1 MAGSN
6 EESGKRGKR
15 AGKPARR
22 WLWLVVIVIALAL
35 LFLALRP
42 TPVEVD
48 MAMVVRGDLR
58 VTLDEE
64 GETRVRERYV
74 ISAPVSGQVLRIEIE
89 PGDLVV
95 AGETS
100 LVSFQPAP
108 PTLLDART
116 QAETRARVEAAEA
129 DVGLARAERER
140 ARAELEYAESELRRI
155 SRLSESGIVSDEAL
169 DSARLAVNTGTE
181 ALTAADFAVATAEHN
196 LKQAR
201 ASLTQTFGSRGA
213 SAKPIAIRSPVGG
226 VVLRRLRESA
236 AVVPAGEP
244 LIEVADP
251 TRLEIV
257 SDFLSEDAV
266 RIEPGADVLVDRWGG
281 DRPLRGR
288 VRRVEPSGFTK
299 ISALGV
305 EEQRV
310 NVIIDFEDPREA
322 WVALGDGFR
331 VETRVI
337 VWEGQDVL
345 QVPTSGLFRHDSGWA
360 VFTAGADRAHLTPV
374 EIGWRNG
381 TAAQVLS
388 GLDAGERIILHP
400 SDAVHDGVAVT
411 ARDS

>member
-1 MAGSN
+1 MVSN
-6 EESGKRGKR
+6 NKGGKRT
-15 AGKPARR
+15 GKPARR
-22 WLWLVVIVIALAL
+22 WLWLVLIVIVGALIL
-35 LFLALRP
+35 LALRP
-42 TPVEVD
+42 SAVEVD
-48 MAMVVRGDLR
+48 LAAVGRGVLR

-89 PGDLVV
+89 PGDPVV

-100 LVSFQPAP
+100 LVSFQPVRP
-108 PTLLDART
+108 SLLDART
-116 QAETRARVEAAEA
+116 QAEAGARVEAAEA
-129 DVGLARAERER
+129 DVGLTRAERER
-140 ARAELEYAESELRRI
+140 TRAELEYAESEFRRI
-155 SRLSESGIVSDEAL
+155 SKLAESGIVSDEIL
-169 DSARLAVNTGTE
+169 DSARLAANTGKE
-181 ALTAADFAVATAEHN
+181 ALTAAEFAVATAEHT
-196 LKQAR
+196 
-201 ASLTQTFGSRGA
+201 LTQSRAKLMQNFGDV
-213 SAKPIAIRSPVGG
+213 SAKPITIRSPVAG

-251 TRLEIV
+251 AKLEIV

-266 RIEPGADVLVDRWGG
+266 RIKPGANVLIERWGG
-281 DRPLRGR
+281 DGALRGR

-331 VETRVI
+331 VETRVV

-345 QVPTSGLFRHDSGWA
+345 QVPSSGLFRHDSGWA
-360 VFTAGADRAHLTPV
+360 VFAAAGDRARLIPV

-381 TAAQVLS
+381 VAAQVLS
-388 GLDAGERIILHP
+388 GLSGGERIILHP
-400 SDAVHDGVAVT
+400 SDAIHDGVVIT
-411 ARDS
+411 ERDS

>member
-1 MAGSN
+1 MAGAN
-6 EESGKRGKR
+6 NKSGR
-15 AGKPARR
+15 PARR
-22 WLWLVVIVIALAL
+22 WLWLVVALVAAAL
-35 LFLALRP
+35 VLVALRP
-42 TPVEVD
+42 TKVEVD
-48 MAMVVRGDLR
+48 LATVERGTLL

-89 PGDLVV
+89 PGDSVV
-95 AGETS
+95 AGETA

-108 PTLLDART
+108 PSLLDART

-129 DVGLARAERER
+129 DVGSARAQRER

-155 SRLSESGIVSDEAL
+155 SRLAESGIVSDEAL
-169 DSARLAVNTGTE
+169 DSVRLAGNTGKE
-181 ALTAADFAVATAEHN
+181 ALNAAEFAVATSEHN

-201 ASLTQTFGSRGA
+201 AALSQNFGSRGA
-213 SAKPIAIRSPVGG
+213 PITIRSPVGG

-251 TRLEIV
+251 AQLEIV

-266 RIEPGADVLVDRWGG
+266 RIKSGADVLIERWGG
-281 DRPLRGR
+281 DQPLRGR

-299 ISALGV
+299 VSALGV

-310 NVIIDFEDPREA
+310 NVIIDFEDAREA
-322 WVALGDGFR
+322 WAALGDGFR
-331 VETRVI
+331 VETRVV
-337 VWEGQDVL
+337 VWEGTDVL

-360 VFTAGADRAHLTPV
+360 VFVATGDRARLTPV

-388 GLDAGERIILHP
+388 GLEGGQRIILHP
-400 SDAVHDGVAVT
+400 SDSVHDDVAV
-411 ARDS
+411 AERDS